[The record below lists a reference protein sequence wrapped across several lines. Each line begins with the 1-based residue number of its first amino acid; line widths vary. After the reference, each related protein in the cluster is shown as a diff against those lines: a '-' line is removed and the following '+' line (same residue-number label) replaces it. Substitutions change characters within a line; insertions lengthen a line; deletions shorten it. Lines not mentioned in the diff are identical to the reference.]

1 MDQTEHKESV
11 LYAWVVIFLLVVI
24 ILAQGF
30 FAFFVVGDRGQ
41 PGWDY
46 RPVRDVPGESPYAVY
61 EPLPHPQHIKGAE
74 GE

>member
-1 MDQTEHKESV
+1 MEQTEHKESV

-46 RPVRDVPGESPYAVY
+46 RPVRDVPGDSPYAIY
-61 EPLPHPQHIKGAE
+61 EPLPNPQHVKGAE